1 MTPRDFCYWLQ
12 GLLEVGKPEKLDSEQ
27 LKIIENHLN
36 LVFRHE
42 IDGPDPTGELQATHD
57 GKPAKPA
64 QAFPPRPGGG
74 LARC

>member
-1 MTPRDFCYWLQ
+1 MTSRDFCYWLQ
-12 GLLEVGKPEKLDSEQ
+12 GLLEVGKPESLDAQQ

-36 LVFRHE
+36 LVFKHE
-42 IDGPDPTGELQATHD
+42 IDTPDPTGELQATHD

-64 QAFPPRPGGG
+64 YPFTGSGNP